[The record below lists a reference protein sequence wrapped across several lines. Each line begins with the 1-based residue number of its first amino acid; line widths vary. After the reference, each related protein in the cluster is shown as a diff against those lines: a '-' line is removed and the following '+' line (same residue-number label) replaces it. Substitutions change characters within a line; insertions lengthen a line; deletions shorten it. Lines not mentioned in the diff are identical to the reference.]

1 VFGWLSKREDHA
13 ERLIAEGN
21 RAEEGGDV
29 ARACEL
35 YRQAVAAAPQSA
47 KAHLNL
53 GIGLEASGD
62 AAGAR
67 ASYEAA
73 LGLEPGNAAANYNL
87 GKLFYLQDA
96 LAAADEH
103 LGRALAARADFAD
116 ARLVR
121 GYVLQA
127 LGKLEEAAREL
138 QAGLDARP
146 ADSHA
151 RLTLARVLFQIAGN
165 QAGGG
170 QLGEALETYR
180 RVLQHTPNDAAALCN
195 QATTLKL
202 LGRMAEAIE
211 CYRRAVAA
219 DPAFADAYYNL
230 GVAYRDQ
237 HRGEEAVAAF
247 RRAIELRP
255 GSKDAHLGLGH
266 ALRDLDRAAEALAT
280 FRRVLELDPDDAMAR
295 WSITMAQLPLVYAY
309 GEDPARQRRRFAED
323 LAGLEGWFDERR
335 RAQAAQAVGTD
346 QPFELAYQEENNR
359 ELLARYGALCT
370 GLMAHWR
377 RAQGRG
383 APAVRRHR
391 PLRVGIVSA
400 HLRFH
405 SVWSAITKGWFERLD
420 PRRCAIHAFHV
431 GVDTDAETS
440 FARSRATRFESGPK
454 ELGPWVEAIEA
465 QELDVLI
472 YPEIGM
478 DPTTVRLAA
487 QRLAPVQA
495 ATWGH
500 PETTGL
506 STIDYYLSGE
516 ELEPPDAQANYT
528 ERLVALPR
536 LGCYFRTPGFKPAAP
551 DLARAGVD
559 ADAPLFICPGVPI
572 KYAPQFDRV
581 FPEIARRLP
590 RCQFVFFSQSSGVLS
605 ERLATRLRS
614 VFQAAGLDYV
624 RHVRWVPWQPPAGFL
639 GWLGLATAYLD
650 TIGFS
655 GFNTALYAVDGGL
668 PIVTREGRFLRGRLA
683 SGILKRL
690 ALGELVVPDEEAYVA
705 LAVRLA
711 QDAAYRASVRRRME
725 GARSSLYEDDGAVR
739 ALEDFLL
746 RVAS

>member
-1 VFGWLSKREDHA
+1 MFGWRSKREDEV

-21 RAEEGGDV
+21 RAEDGGDV

-35 YRQAVAAAPQSA
+35 YRQAVAAAPKSA

-53 GIGLEASGD
+53 GIGLEAAGN

-67 ASYEAA
+67 ASYETA
-73 LGLEPGNAAANYNL
+73 LGLEPANAAAHYNL
-87 GKLFYLQDA
+87 GKLFYLQGE
-96 LAAADEH
+96 LSAADEH
-103 LGRALAARADFAD
+103 LGRALAARADFPD

-121 GYVLQA
+121 GYVLHA
-127 LGKLEEAAREL
+127 LGNLEAAAREL
-138 QAGLDARP
+138 EAGLEARP

-151 RLTLARVLFQIAGN
+151 RLTLARVVFQIAGN
-165 QAGGG
+165 QAGRG
-170 QLGEALETYR
+170 QLRDALQTYR

-202 LGRMAEAIE
+202 LGRMAEATE
-211 CYRRAVAA
+211 CYRQAIAA
-219 DPAFADAYYNL
+219 DPSFADAHYNL

-237 HRGEEAVAAF
+237 RRGEEAVAAF
-247 RRAIELRP
+247 RRAVELRP
-255 GSKDAHLGLGH
+255 DYKDAHLGLGH
-266 ALRDLDRAAEALAT
+266 ALRDLDRGAEALAS
-280 FRRVLELDPDDAMAR
+280 FRRVLELDPNDAMAR

-309 GEDPARQRRRFAED
+309 GEDPAESRCRFAAD
-323 LAGLEGWFDERR
+323 LGELEGWFDERR
-335 RAQAAQAVGTD
+335 RAQAADAVGTD

-370 GLMAHWR
+370 ALMTHWR
-377 RAQGRG
+377 GAQGLA
-383 APAVRRHR
+383 APAVRRQR

-420 PRRCAIHAFHV
+420 PNRCAIHAFHI
-431 GVDTDAETS
+431 GVDADAETE
-440 FARSRATRFESGPK
+440 FARSRAAHFQSGPK
-454 ELGPWVEAIEA
+454 ELRPWVDAIQA

-487 QRLAPVQA
+487 QRLAPVQM

-506 STIDYYLSGE
+506 GTVDYYLSGE
-516 ELEPPDAQANYT
+516 DLEPADAQANYT
-528 ERLVALPR
+528 EKLVALPR
-536 LGCYFRTPGFKPAAP
+536 LGCYFRAPGFKPAAP
-551 DLARAGVD
+551 DLARAGVK

-581 FPEIARRLP
+581 FPQIARRLP
-590 RCQFVFFSQSSGVLS
+590 ESQFVFFSQSSGVLS
-605 ERLATRLRS
+605 QRLAERLRA
-614 VFQAAGLDYV
+614 VFDAAGLDYE
-624 RHVRWVPWQPPAGFL
+624 RHVRWVPWQSPAGFL
-639 GWLGLATAYLD
+639 GWLGRATAYLD

-655 GFNTALYAVDGGL
+655 GFNTALYAVDCGL

-683 SGILKRL
+683 SGILKRV
-690 ALGELVVPDEEAYVA
+690 ALGELVVADEDAYVA
-705 LAVRLA
+705 QAVRLA
-711 QDAAYRASVRRRME
+711 RDAAYRDSVRRRME
-725 GARSSLYEDDGAVR
+725 AGRASLYEDEGAVR
-739 ALEDFLL
+739 ALEDFLT